1 MFTEWTFM
9 VILYAGKYSLPYY
22 FCSVRPRF
30 SGRIKDWTNSNVLYY
45 ISLNTAF
52 LGEFKMGR
60 NRLQLKKG
68 GNNMGRK

>member
-1 MFTEWTFM
+1 MQGNIHSRIIFAPFAL
-9 VILYAGKYSLPYY
+9 V
-22 FCSVRPRF
+22 SVGELTT
-30 SGRIKDWTNSNVLYY
+30 GRIQMSY

-68 GNNMGRK
+68 ENNMGRK